1 MFALVNFSNI
11 LFILRVKEFLLHVV
25 LKKKTKTKNE
35 LWGENRLRAKYMKL
49 HDRGKLSEPLFF
61 RQKCVV

>member
-25 LKKKTKTKNE
+25 LKKKQKQKTNVGGSHILEKSPVLKNGQTWPQ
-35 LWGENRLRAKYMKL
+35 LQNR
-49 HDRGKLSEPLFF
+49 HF
-61 RQKCVV
+61 C

>member
-1 MFALVNFSNI
+1 MFALANFSNI

-49 HDRGKLSEPLFF
+49 HDRG
-61 RQKCVV
+61 